1 MQSIVHQTEGLL
13 YYTLLQVSL
22 IVIVARIAGETW
34 KASVSHTAGCR
45 SYRIR
50 AIVES
55 GHVSE
60 PVPILMP
67 ARIADPASH
76 CDVFVLGGGPGGS
89 TIAALLAERGWNV
102 VIAEKER
109 HPRFHIGESLLPL
122 NILLL
127 RQLGVDEEVKRIG
140 MPKYGA
146 EFNSPERGPPVTF
159 DFSQAWDK
167 TYPNALEVRRSE
179 FDEILFRNCGAKG
192 AHTFEECRVNK
203 VEFPEREDVRIDARL
218 EDGSERT
225 WRARCFVDASGR
237 DTFLANRFG
246 IKRRNRFHN
255 SAAIYGHF
263 TGAQRLAGKAAGNI
277 SMFWFDH
284 GWFWF
289 IPLLDGT
296 TSVGA
301 VCWPY
306 YMKSRQ
312 TDPTTFFFDTIAMA
326 PKLAER
332 LRDAKLTD
340 GVTATGNF
348 SYQADRMHGDRHIII
363 GDAFAFID
371 PVLSS
376 GVMLAMNSAFLGADA
391 VDASLR
397 DAAQAPALLRKFD
410 RSVRSGLGGFSWF
423 IYRMTQP
430 SIRDMFM
437 HPGNWLRMQEA
448 VLSLLAG
455 DLFRGKP
462 IHWSLRAFKCLYY
475 FFNLLHPRRSLAA
488 WRHRRRTLREGLP
501 ATPGS

>member
-1 MQSIVHQTEGLL
+1 MPDPTP
-13 YYTLLQVSL
+13 
-22 IVIVARIAGETW
+22 VI
-34 KASVSHTAGCR
+34 
-45 SYRIR
+45 
-50 AIVES
+50 
-55 GHVSE
+55 
-60 PVPILMP
+60 PP
-67 ARIADPASH
+67 D

-102 VIAEKER
+102 AIVEKER

-122 NILLL
+122 NIPLL
-127 RQLGVDEEVKRIG
+127 QKLGVFEQVKRIG

-146 EFNSPERGPPVTF
+146 EFNSPEHGPPVTF

-167 TYPNALEVRRSE
+167 NYPSAFEVKRSE
-179 FDEILFRNCGAKG
+179 FDEILFRHSETKGAKS
-192 AHTFEECRVNK
+192 FEECRVTN
-203 VEFPEREDVRIDARL
+203 VEFPSGEDVRIDTRMS
-218 EDGSERT
+218 DGSQRT
-225 WRARCFVDASGR
+225 WRARFFVDASGR

-263 TGAQRLAGKAAGNI
+263 TGAQRLPGKAAGNI

-306 YMKSRQ
+306 YMKSRK
-312 TDPTTFFFDTIAMA
+312 TDPTTFFLDTIAMA
-326 PKLAER
+326 PKLQER
-332 LRDAKLTD
+332 LRDAKLTH

-348 SYQADRMHGDRHIII
+348 SYRADRMHGERYIMI

-371 PVLSS
+371 PVFSS
-376 GVMLAMNSAFLGADA
+376 GVMLAMNSAFRGADV

-397 DAAQAPALLRKFD
+397 DPAQAPALLRRFD
-410 RSVRSGLGGFSWF
+410 RSVRSGVDNFSWF
-423 IYRMTQP
+423 IYRMTHP

-437 HPGNWLRMQEA
+437 GPGNKLRMQEA

-455 DLFRGKP
+455 DLFRGTP
-462 IHWSLRAFKCLYY
+462 IHWSLRAFKTIYY
-475 FFNLLHPRRSLAA
+475 WINLMHPHRTLAA
-488 WRHRRRTLREGLP
+488 WRLRRRTLGERMTE
-501 ATPGS
+501 TQGS

>member
-1 MQSIVHQTEGLL
+1 MSVQSGD
-13 YYTLLQVSL
+13 
-22 IVIVARIAGETW
+22 
-34 KASVSHTAGCR
+34 SVSN
-45 SYRIR
+45 
-50 AIVES
+50 
-55 GHVSE
+55 
-60 PVPILMP
+60 
-67 ARIADPASH
+67 

-122 NILLL
+122 NIPLLQ
-127 RQLGVDEEVKRIG
+127 QLGVLEEVRRIG

-146 EFNSPERGPPVTF
+146 EFNSPEHGPPVTF

-167 TYPNALEVRRSE
+167 SYPNALEVRRSE
-179 FDEILFRNCGAKG
+179 FDEVLFRNCGAKG
-192 AHTFEECRVNK
+192 AHTFEECRVTK
-203 VEFPEREDVRIDARL
+203 VEFPTREDVRIRARMS
-218 EDGSERT
+218 DGSEKT
-225 WRARCFVDASGR
+225 WCARFFVDASGR

-255 SAAIYGHF
+255 SAAMYGHF
-263 TGAQRLAGKAAGNI
+263 TGARRLPGKAAGNI

-306 YMKSRQ
+306 YMKSRKA
-312 TDPTTFFFDTIAMA
+312 DPTTFFLDTIAMA

-332 LRDAKLTD
+332 LRDAKLTH

-348 SYQADRMHGDRHIII
+348 SYKADRMHGERYIMI

-371 PVLSS
+371 PVFSS
-376 GVMLAMNSAFLGADA
+376 GVMLAMNSAFQGADV

-397 DAAQAPALLRKFD
+397 DPAQAPTLLRKFD
-410 RSVRSGLGGFSWF
+410 RSVRSGVDNFSWF
-423 IYRMTQP
+423 IYRMTHP

-437 HPGNWLRMQEA
+437 GPSNRLRMQEA

-455 DLFRGKP
+455 DLFRGTP
-462 IHWSLRAFKCLYY
+462 IHWSLRAFKSIYY
-475 FFNLLHPRRSLAA
+475 FLNLLHPRRTLAA
-488 WRHRRRTLREGLP
+488 WRHRRRTLHERLAE
-501 ATPGS
+501 TPGS